1 MSDVAHLG
9 LLPALAVTFSYRF
22 YTGVVYLTPPAL
34 PTPVI
39 MSLVRARFRV
49 RVMVMAPMEKNITTD
64 ASGVGG
70 VIGFTV

>member
-1 MSDVAHLG
+1 M
-9 LLPALAVTFSYRF
+9 
-22 YTGVVYLTPPAL
+22 VYLTPPAL